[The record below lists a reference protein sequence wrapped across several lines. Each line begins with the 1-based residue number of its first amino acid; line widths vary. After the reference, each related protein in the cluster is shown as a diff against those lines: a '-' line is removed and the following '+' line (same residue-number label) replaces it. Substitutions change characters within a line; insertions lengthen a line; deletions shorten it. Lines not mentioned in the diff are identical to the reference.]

1 MNLIAERIRTLT
13 DAAHLAGARADVEAD
28 AFHAACRRAST
39 LEAFAALAEQLA
51 AVDWPAYHRRCA
63 SHALA
68 EARRLAE
75 VRAAP
80 VVDTEGVRTYRSPH
94 GG

>member
-1 MNLIAERIRTLT
+1 MNPVATRIRTLT
-13 DAAHLAGARADVEAD
+13 DAAHLAAARADVEAD
-28 AFHAACRRAST
+28 AFHAACRRASSP
-39 LEAFAALAEQLA
+39 EAFAALERQLA

-63 SHALA
+63 AHALA
-68 EARRLAE
+68 EAQMF
-75 VRAAP
+75 AALWAVP